1 MQLAFQV
8 CALLVGLPLQL
19 AVIAALLRGAYRR
32 YPFVLLYVIV
42 DFLTTALEIR
52 PSLAYRTATTP
63 EMKRSFATLYWWDER
78 IIQAVVFLMVITLV
92 YRATAQ
98 FRPRRVLLLGVVAVT
113 ASFAAVTFFIHFD
126 PTLPSWDWM
135 TPWTRDLNFGAA
147 ILDLGLW
154 AALIGARDK
163 DYTLLMV
170 AGAMGIQFTGGA
182 IGQAARNMSPAAH
195 MVMGDF
201 IALANLACLYI
212 WWHAFRL
219 PEKVRSK
226 VRARPGS
233 EPAGIHGSSPE

>member
-52 PSLAYRTATTP
+52 PSLAYTSASP
-63 EMKRSFATLYWWDER
+63 EMQLSFRTLYWWDER
-78 IIQAVVFLMVITLV
+78 ILQAVVFLMVISLV

-98 FRPRRVLLLGVVAVT
+98 FRPRRVLLLGIVAATV
-113 ASFAAVTFFIHFD
+113 AFAAVTFFVHFD
-126 PTLPSWDWM
+126 PKLASWHWM
-135 TPWTRDLNFGAA
+135 RPWTRDLNFGAA

-154 AALIGARDK
+154 ATLIGAREK

-182 IGQAARNMSPAAH
+182 IGQAGRNMSPSAQ

-233 EPAGIHGSSPE
+233 EPAGIHGPSPE